1 MVTQQVRKVG
11 NSFVITV
18 PKSEVERLGL
28 EEGDFVSAQINK
40 LEIKP
45 ILDPEIKNNVE
56 RNREGLTAVMQY
68 LKDK

>member
-18 PKSEVERLGL
+18 PKSEVERLGI
-28 EEGDFVSAQINK
+28 EEGDFVSAQFNR
-40 LEIKP
+40 LEIRP
-45 ILDPEIKNNVE
+45 VLDPEIRENVE
-56 RNREGLTAVMQY
+56 RNREGLTAVMRY

>member
-18 PKSEVERLGL
+18 PKSEVERLEL
-28 EEGDFVSAQINK
+28 EEGDFVSAQFNR
-40 LEIKP
+40 LEIRP
-45 ILDPEIKNNVE
+45 VLDPEIRENVE
-56 RNREGLTAVMQY
+56 RNREGLTAVMRY